1 MILSKFWVVYMR
13 QNEIIHSL
21 CESSIKTECLT
32 GCGKIVINV
41 LTWNT
46 CLLTKCVLMNI
57 IYCPACYNILISHTL
72 TYIWIWIE
80 KHMFNKKSLYD
91 TCNLTLLTLMKC
103 YAYKF
108 TPIFTRLLVLV
119 AEPKVCLYQQIC
131 SH

>member
-1 MILSKFWVVYMR
+1 MR

-57 IYCPACYNILISHTL
+57 IYCPACYNILISHIVWL
-72 TYIWIWIE
+72 
-80 KHMFNKKSLYD
+80 SLYKFATHCIWFIYLFYISVHFLWEHIRLNHIPYHVSVNFLYFICVENRWLYIKD
-91 TCNLTLLTLMKC
+91 YCTIPIYNL
-103 YAYKF
+103 Y
-108 TPIFTRLLVLV
+108 
-119 AEPKVCLYQQIC
+119 
-131 SH
+131 